1 MPSWY
6 SSQSARRTINLKK
19 TCSAVCLLVR
29 LMDIV
34 VVGDRYFISLFR
46 MVGIDVVEAKDEDS
60 AVAKV
65 QKIVNEESAK
75 VLFISERV
83 ALRLKELREK
93 LLKERRFYPVFVI
106 IPDFEGVVGSRKE
119 ELLEFVNKS
128 MGVQLK
134 VGD

>member
-1 MPSWY
+1 
-6 SSQSARRTINLKK
+6 
-19 TCSAVCLLVR
+19 
-29 LMDIV
+29 MDIV
-34 VVGDRYFISLFR
+34 VVGDRYFSSLFR
-46 MVGIDVVEAKDEDS
+46 MVGIDVVEAEDEDS
-60 AVAKV
+60 VVAKV
-65 QKIVNEESAK
+65 QKIVNEEGAK

-83 ALRLKELREK
+83 ALRLKELRER

>member
-1 MPSWY
+1 M
-6 SSQSARRTINLKK
+6 
-19 TCSAVCLLVR
+19 
-29 LMDIV
+29 
-34 VVGDRYFISLFR
+34 VGDKYLTSLFR
-46 MVGIDVVEAKDEDS
+46 IVGIDVVEAEDEDS

-75 VLFISERV
+75 ILFISERV

-93 LLKERRFYPVFVI
+93 LLKERKFYPVFVI
-106 IPDFEGVVGSRKE
+106 IPDFDGVLGTRKE